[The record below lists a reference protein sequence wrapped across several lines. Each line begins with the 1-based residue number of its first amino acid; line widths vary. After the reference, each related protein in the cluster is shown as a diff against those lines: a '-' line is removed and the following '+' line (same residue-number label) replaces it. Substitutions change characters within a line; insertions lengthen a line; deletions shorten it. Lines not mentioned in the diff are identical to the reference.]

1 MLGEWMLTVA
11 ELEDYER
18 ECGTAAAASLLLL
31 TPPDRF
37 EGNYEAT
44 FARLTTNATTK
55 PGA

>member
-1 MLGEWMLTVA
+1 MFEWTLTVA

-37 EGNYEAT
+37 EGDYEETLAKY
-44 FARLTTNATTK
+44 AGK
-55 PGA
+55 Q